1 VLRKRE
7 HWCSLNNCYLQVVK
21 NILQEDFGI
30 ELVPNPSNTFYEEE
44 TIAELQQEELVWKAR
59 HEITRI

>member
-1 VLRKRE
+1 
-7 HWCSLNNCYLQVVK
+7 LQVVK